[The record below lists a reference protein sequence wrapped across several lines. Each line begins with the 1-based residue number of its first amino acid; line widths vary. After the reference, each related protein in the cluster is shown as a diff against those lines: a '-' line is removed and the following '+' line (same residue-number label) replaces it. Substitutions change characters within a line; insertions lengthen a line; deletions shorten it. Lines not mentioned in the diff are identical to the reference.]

1 MGKQLL
7 VKANEDI
14 LTNIMET
21 LQLWGYFGEKSRV
34 TKIIWDTLLGTNI
47 LPEKSIL
54 KMIFLF
60 PRWDMLIS
68 WRVDLPSF
76 CHDVST

>member
-1 MGKQLL
+1 MACRHRSGRWSGGGVFENTAAVFQGG
-7 VKANEDI
+7 
-14 LTNIMET
+14 
-21 LQLWGYFGEKSRV
+21 LWSQRRFFSVYIYIFNK
-34 TKIIWDTLLGTNI
+34 GTNI

-68 WRVDLPSF
+68 WRVYIYIY
-76 CHDVST
+76 